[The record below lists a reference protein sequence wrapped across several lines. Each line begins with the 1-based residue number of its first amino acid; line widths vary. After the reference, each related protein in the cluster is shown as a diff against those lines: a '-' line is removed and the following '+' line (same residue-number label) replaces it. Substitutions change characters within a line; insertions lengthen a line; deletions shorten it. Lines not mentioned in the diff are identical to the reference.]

1 MNAEQKELLK
11 NILENK
17 EFLAEIL
24 KSVTENTK
32 VKVGNLNI
40 GDTIVIAD
48 ITWRKFKEDE
58 KGNSYFLADD
68 TIMELEFGETNDW
81 RVSPIRVELAK
92 LAEKIEKEIDGKL
105 VPITTD
111 LFSHDGLDNY
121 GNCEDLVSLL
131 TFDMYRN
138 NRKNIQKFDSWWWL
152 ATPDSTPSG
161 RGSDDVQYV
170 ISGGNVGYDLYD
182 SCIAVRPSFVLNSS
196 IFES

>member
-24 KSVTENTK
+24 KSATENTK

-58 KGNSYFLADD
+58 NGNSYFLTDD
-68 TIMELEFGETNDW
+68 TIMESEFGETNDW

-111 LFSHDGLDNY
+111 LFSHDGLDDY
-121 GNCEDLVSLL
+121 GKCEDLVSLL
-131 TFDMYRN
+131 TFDMYRK
-138 NRKNIQKFDSWWWL
+138 NRKNIPKIDGWWWL

-161 RGSDDVQYV
+161 FGSNGVQFVSSIGFVDY
-170 ISGGNVGYDLYD
+170 GWCGYDG
-182 SCIAVRPSFVLNSS
+182 AVRPFFIL
-196 IFES
+196 ES